1 MSSPIGW
8 LLHWQSRMVAH
19 LGQSLGLESL
29 VDQKRWRQGVAL
41 VLELADGR
49 KYAQIRPVSAV
60 VVAAVVAVV
69 LEVEVEQPETVPGAE
84 QQ

>member
-1 MSSPIGW
+1 M
-8 LLHWQSRMVAH
+8 
-19 LGQSLGLESL
+19 
-29 VDQKRWRQGVAL
+29 AL

-69 LEVEVEQPETVPGAE
+69 LEVEVEVEQPETVRGAE